1 MSKEERLAEIIRKAV
16 NLSDDVALDENTDLA
31 QIDIN
36 SLNFLKIIV
45 DIEDEFDIEF
55 DDEELNFELFGTI
68 HSIIE
73 KIDEKIEENN
83 N

>member
-16 NLSDDVALDENTDLA
+16 NLSDDVALDENTDLD

-73 KIDEKIEENN
+73 KIDEKIEKNN